1 MSWLITVAMAM
12 EARLLIPRL
21 NPAPPLGGRPCYAG
35 ELPGPA
41 AGRRVILLL
50 TGMGQVNAAQATTA
64 ALELRPEVEAVVNLG
79 CAGAY
84 PGSGLAVGQAAAASQ
99 AVHADLGV
107 LTARRWHPLDL
118 TGIPL
123 LDDAQGRPVFNRLP
137 VDQALTNDLCAARPG
152 LPDLPRG
159 AFATVNQVSGDPA
172 TAAALEQR
180 WSALLEDMETAAVA
194 QVAAWYHKP
203 FAALRGVSNIAG
215 SRELDVAAGAEAA
228 QRALLGEDV

>member
-1 MSWLITVAMAM
+1 MTWLVTVAMEM

-21 NPAPPLGGRPCYAG
+21 APAPLLGGRPAYAG

-41 AGRRVILLL
+41 AGRCVVLLL
-50 TGMGQVNAAQATTA
+50 TGMGQVNAAQATAA
-64 ALELRPEVEAVVNLG
+64 ALERLPEVAAVINLG

-84 PGSGLAVGQAAAASQ
+84 PAAGLAVGQAAAASQ

-123 LDDAQGRPVFNRLP
+123 ARDPQGRPVFNRLP
-137 VDQALTNDLCAARPG
+137 VDQALTDALCVRRPG
-152 LPDLPRG
+152 LPRG

-172 TAAALEQR
+172 TAQALEQR

-194 QVAAWYHKP
+194 QVALHYAKP

-215 SRELDVAAGAEAA
+215 QRELDVAAGAEAA
-228 QRALLGEDV
+228 QRVLLGE